1 MQLTEEIVKTLHL
14 PQTPP
19 VKNSNE
25 WAIYGWMCYFWM
37 NVSFM
42 DKRAVPFLDECAISG
57 WICNFWMNGLFMD
70 ECAIYGWI
78 CHFWMNVPFLDEC
91 AIYGWMCYVWMNVSF
106 MDECA
111 IFGWMCY
118 LLDILWGQPIKLTQV
133 ASNSELRENQLND
146 LLFFTLFPLIS
157 SGPQK

>member
-1 MQLTEEIVKTLHL
+1 MVYNDGLTVNMQLREEIVKTVHL

-19 VKNSNE
+19 VNNSNE

-78 CHFWMNVPFLDEC
+78 CHFWMNVPFLEDR
-91 AIYGWMCYVWMNVSF
+91 
-106 MDECA
+106 A
-111 IFGWMCY
+111 IFGGECVSFGRMCSSTSF
-118 LLDILWGQPIKLTQV
+118 IKYF
-133 ASNSELRENQLND
+133 EN
-146 LLFFTLFPLIS
+146 S
-157 SGPQK
+157 SGPNRTSECSSYLCYYFMEFLGNSEFIWRKGF